1 MKSATILIVEDEAI
15 TAVDIRDTLEEM
27 GHTVCSIVTSGEDAI
42 AMAEQDR
49 PDLVIMDVVLI
60 GAMDGIEAADRIS
73 GELKIPVIFVTA
85 YADDSMMERIRQT
98 RAAGYLVKPFT
109 DEELG
114 STIQEALP
122 AGKG

>member
-27 GHTVCSIVTSGEDAI
+27 GHTVCSVVTSGEDAI

-49 PDLVIMDVVLI
+49 PDLVIMDVILI
-60 GAMDGIEAADRIS
+60 GAMDGIDAADQIS
-73 GELKIPVIFVTA
+73 RELKIPVIFVTA
-85 YADDSMMERIRQT
+85 YADETMMERIRQT
-98 RAAGYLVKPFT
+98 KAAGYLVKPFT

-114 STIQEALP
+114 ATIQGALLTW
-122 AGKG
+122 KG